1 MGPNFYLKRRLIIFV
16 IIQIDL
22 SVRRRRSGLRPEAV
36 DVPGLGFDPR
46 RFEEVVFIVVVENV
60 APSTFFDALQRVRA
74 ADAVALRAIAAR
86 CDLYRKY
93 LGY

>member
-22 SVRRRRSGLRPEAV
+22 SVRRRRSGLRPGSV

-46 RFEEVVFIVVVENV
+46 RLEEVVFIVVVENV

-74 ADAVALRAIAAR
+74 ADAVALSAIAAR
-86 CDLYRKY
+86 CDLYSKY